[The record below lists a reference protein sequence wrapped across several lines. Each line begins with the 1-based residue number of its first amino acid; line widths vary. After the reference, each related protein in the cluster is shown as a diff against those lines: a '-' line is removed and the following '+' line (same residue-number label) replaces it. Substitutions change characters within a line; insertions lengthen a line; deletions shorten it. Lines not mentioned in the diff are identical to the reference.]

1 MNYKLYAS
9 VIFTMLLLTA
19 CNDEFME
26 RYPLDRIT
34 DQTYWKSESDLQLYC
49 NPFYAS
55 FIPGF
60 DNVQSNSVPWGYKLP
75 AIPNGDVHSDN
86 SVSTDFSLVKM
97 INGTYVE
104 TTSAGS
110 GGWNW
115 TQMRALN
122 NFLANY
128 NKAEIAQNI
137 KQVYAG
143 EILFFKAWDYFEKVK
158 LFGEVPWYSKPLQTN
173 SEELYD
179 PRTPRNE
186 LMDSVLAT
194 INKAVAW
201 LPPKGSEKKDRI
213 NKDMALLLKARICL
227 FEGTFRKYHTE
238 IGLLGDKFLQEAVDA
253 SNELMNSNHYSIW
266 TTGNPEEDYHEL
278 FVQNQYDNNSEVILW
293 KRYSSGL
300 LGHGFLRY
308 YAWYQ
313 ASNVAGFSKSMVDE
327 YLCSDGL
334 PISMSPLYRGDDSIQ
349 SEVLSRDPRLHQTI
363 SIPGEY
369 ALDLQLSNP
378 LLDRGSGYNK
388 MMPPIRGSGDDYP
401 SPTGYWPIKFWK
413 VDLTEVEQLTTGVM
427 PCPVF
432 RYAEALLI
440 NVEAKAELG
449 QCTQLDLDNTLNK
462 LRNRVEMPHLILS
475 NIPNDPQLDA
485 RYQTYCGYIPSP
497 LIREIRRERRVELV
511 FENFRWDDLIRWKA
525 GKLLLAPEAISGMKF
540 NQYQYPTVRIGTDVY
555 LDSKGYLAPYQKSL
569 PSGRTFTEP
578 KQYYFP
584 IPIEELIM
592 NPQLIQNPGWANGQ

>member
-1 MNYKLYAS
+1 MNYKYCIS
-9 VIFTMLLLTA
+9 VIFSLLLLTA

-26 RYPLDRIT
+26 RYPLDSIT

-55 FIPGF
+55 FIQGF
-60 DNVQSNSVPWGYKLP
+60 DGALSISVPWGYEGP
-75 AIPNGDVHSDN
+75 AIPYGDVHSDN
-86 SVSTDFSLVKM
+86 SVSTDYSMVKM
-97 INGTYVE
+97 VNGTYIE
-104 TTSAGS
+104 TTAAGS

-122 NFLANY
+122 NFLVNY
-128 NKAEIAQNI
+128 QKAEVTQNI
-137 KQVYAG
+137 KQMYAG

-158 LFGEVPWYSKPLQTN
+158 IFGEVPWFSKPLQTN
-173 SEELYD
+173 SGELYNA
-179 PRTPRNE
+179 RTPRNE
-186 LMDSVLAT
+186 LMDSVLVT
-194 INKAVAW
+194 INKALEW
-201 LPPKGSEKKDRI
+201 LPAKGSEKKDRI

-238 IGLLGDKFLQEAVDA
+238 IGLSGNKFLQEALNA
-253 SNELMNSNHYSIW
+253 SNELMSSNHYSIW
-266 TTGNPEEDYHEL
+266 TTGNPGKDYHEL
-278 FVQNQYDNNSEVILW
+278 FVQNQYDNHSEVILW

-308 YAWYQ
+308 YAWHQSY
-313 ASNVAGFSKSMVDE
+313 NLAGFSKSMVEE

-334 PISMSPLYRGDDSIQ
+334 PISLSPLYHGDDSIQ
-349 SEVLSRDPRLHQTI
+349 SEVVNRDPRLHQTI

-369 ALDLQLSNP
+369 ALDLQLSNS

-388 MMPPIRGSGDDYP
+388 MMPPIRGSGDEYP

-413 VDLTEVEQLTTGVM
+413 VDLTEVEQLTNGVM

-440 NVEAKAELG
+440 SAEAKAELG
-449 QCTQLDLDNTLNK
+449 QCTQIDLDNTVNK
-462 LRNRVEMPHLILS
+462 LRDRVGMPHLKLS

-485 RYQTYCGYIPSP
+485 RYQTYCGYTPSP
-497 LIREIRRERRVELV
+497 LIREIRRERRVEFV

-525 GKLLLAPEAISGMKF
+525 GKLLLAPEAIKGMKF
-540 NQYQYPTVRIGTDVY
+540 NKYQYPTVRVGTDVY
-555 LDSKGYLAPYQKSL
+555 LDTKGYLAPYQKSL
-569 PSGRTFTEP
+569 PNGRTFIEP

-584 IPIEELIM
+584 IPIEELMM
-592 NPQLIQNPGWANGQ
+592 NPKLVQNPGWVAGK